1 MFFVIFKTVPDGFQV
16 INERKK
22 TMKNGTDP
30 RKPSVKDRMQQLGA
44 LAGFIVDFLATL
56 LSYQQV
62 NHWLGKK
69 TELKKK
75 LRKVFSIVDEF
86 SDIRGEWKKFY
97 KTLFNWDVD
106 FSEVIIPPM
115 PIVGKWR
122 LLLLAKGMTL
132 NLAFKVCEKLFPSW
146 KYSNDLD
153 KEISKNICDT
163 SNHYAVWV
171 RDEVEP
177 DTEFLGKSTHEVD
190 SEMKIG
196 ITLLERII
204 FEIKYFIET
213 TNHLDI
219 KGLTF
224 CSGSRNS
231 GGNVPSSY
239 WLSGRFWVDGYD
251 LDGSSSSLGI
261 RSAVRL

>member
-1 MFFVIFKTVPDGFQV
+1 
-16 INERKK
+16 
-22 TMKNGTDP
+22 MKNGTNP
-30 RKPSVKDRMQQLGA
+30 QKPSVKDRIQQLGA

-56 LSYQQV
+56 LSYEQV
-62 NHWLGKK
+62 NYWLGKK

-75 LRKVFSIVDEF
+75 LREGFSIIDEF
-86 SDIRGEWKKFY
+86 SDIREEWKKFY
-97 KTLFNWDVD
+97 KTHFNWDVD

-115 PIVGKWR
+115 PTVGKWR
-122 LLLLAKGMTL
+122 LLFIAKGMTL

-146 KYSNDLD
+146 KYCNDLD

-163 SNHYAVWV
+163 SNHYAVWI

-177 DTEFLGKSTHEVD
+177 DTEFLGKSTREVD

-204 FEIKYFIET
+204 LEIKYFAET
-213 TNHLDI
+213 GNHLDI
-219 KGLTF
+219 KSLTF
-224 CSGSRNS
+224 CSGSRYSDGDVPGADWSS
-231 GGNVPSSY
+231 GGFRVVWCHLGRSGSSY
-239 WLSGRFWVDGYD
+239 
-251 LDGSSSSLGI
+251 GI

>member
-1 MFFVIFKTVPDGFQV
+1 
-16 INERKK
+16 
-22 TMKNGTDP
+22 MKNGTDP

-86 SDIRGEWKKFY
+86 SDIREEWKKFY
-97 KTLFNWDVD
+97 KTHFNWDVD

-122 LLLLAKGMTL
+122 LLL
-132 NLAFKVCEKLFPSW
+132 
-146 KYSNDLD
+146 LD

-224 CSGSRNS
+224 CSGSRSS
-231 GGNVPSSY
+231 GGHVPYSHWDDDRFRVGWYYLGSSY
-239 WLSGRFWVDGYD
+239 
-251 LDGSSSSLGI
+251 SSYGI
-261 RSAVRL
+261 RS